1 MMPESNLQNEAE
13 TIKRVNRFVLVII
26 TIIDSFLFFGY
37 IGDYSQGNISFSFM
51 LMVDIAV
58 IISIGVCYTI
68 YFRKKD
74 STLFK
79 YISMAGYVIVYG
91 MAVFGAQNDLV
102 FIMVFPLTVIYIL
115 YYDYKLILGIAVIFG
130 GINVADVIY
139 IATIL
144 GHAHSGAPLN
154 STSLLLQGASS
165 VVYMIVLCGTTHISN
180 DNNAKKIASIR
191 AEKEKS
197 MQLLQ
202 EVLHV
207 AGSVRENCTGAAEH
221 IRQLSRYV
229 DSTVSELNGIAEGN
243 SNNAGSIEQQT
254 VMTGNIQNMILD
266 TKRMSDEMLAVAK
279 SSEGAVIEGRQT
291 VDRLQNQANKTKE
304 ANEQVVAAVASLISN
319 AEAVEEITEHIFS
332 ISSQT
337 NLLALNASIESAR
350 AGDAGRGF
358 AVVSEEIR
366 TLADETRNLTE
377 RIRSIVEELKSNAA
391 LAKNTI
397 NHVMSTANLEY
408 ELIGNASTQFG
419 EIGCRMDGLHT
430 NVQEIYKK
438 IEDILDSNHVIVDS
452 IHHISAVSEEVTA
465 STQQAAELGADTS
478 RKAEQAGQ
486 LMTELL
492 ETVKTMDK
500 YL

>member
-1 MMPESNLQNEAE
+1 MMAESNLQNEAE
-13 TIKRVNRFVLVII
+13 SIKRVNRFVLVII

-102 FIMVFPLTVIYIL
+102 FIMVFPFTVIYIL
-115 YYDYKLILGIAVIFG
+115 YYDYKLILSIAVIFG

-139 IATIL
+139 IAAIL

-165 VVYMIVLCGTTHISN
+165 VVYMIVLCGTTRISN

-191 AEKEKS
+191 EEKEKS

-221 IRQLSRYV
+221 IRQLSGYV

-279 SSEGAVIEGRQT
+279 SSEGAVKEGRQT

-377 RIRSIVEELKSNAA
+377 RIRSIVEELKSNAD
-391 LAKNTI
+391 LAKNTV

-408 ELIGNASTQFG
+408 ELIGNASAQFG
-419 EIGCRMDGLHT
+419 EIGSRMDGLHT

>member
-1 MMPESNLQNEAE
+1 MPESNLQNEAE